1 MTVKPKEF
9 EDDGIYNINDII
21 NYNVYSFRGSQLEQ
35 DELFQIGYLGYLQAK
50 KNYDPSMGKMT
61 LLYASKYIR
70 GAIYHAV
77 MKERLISSTKVT
89 MIDDLQ
95 GEYKDIDTDYYLNNS
110 ATKFKVAKALSC
122 IDQEKDLR
130 RKEKLQRNIDK
141 VRAVLHLLP
150 EEEAD
155 ILYEYYLSPKN
166 KSLLEMAR
174 KKGVT
179 KQRIHQ
185 IKAKGLDLLKDILG
199 EDFLE
204 KNT

>member
-1 MTVKPKEF
+1 MKNRTKEF

-21 NYNVYSFRGSQLEQ
+21 NYNVHSFRGSNIDNE
-35 DELFQIGYLGYLQAK
+35 ELFQIGYLGYLQAR

-77 MKERLISSTKVT
+77 MKEKGISSTKVIL
-89 MIDDLQ
+89 IDDLQ
-95 GEYKDIDTDYYLNNS
+95 GEYKDVDTDYYLTNS
-110 ATKFKVAKALSC
+110 ATKFKMAKALSSV
-122 IDQEKDLR
+122 DQEKDLTY
-130 RKEKLQRNIDK
+130 KKKLQRNIDK
-141 VRAVLHLLP
+141 IRAVLHLLP

-185 IKAKGLDLLKDILG
+185 IKAKALEMLKDLLG
-199 EDFLE
+199 EDYLE
-204 KNT
+204 KNS